1 MGLTTAPVNAW
12 FLAWV
17 ERGLGNMGA
26 DGRAGRMAEGREVAY
41 LGKPNFWPG
50 RTNRSSAWGA
60 CLGFVSWWCQKIGVG
75 GIILSRTDV

>member
-26 DGRAGRMAEGREVAY
+26 DGRAVGWQRGGRWHTWENLTFGLAAPTGHLPGVPA
-41 LGKPNFWPG
+41 LGSFRG
-50 RTNRSSAWGA
+50 
-60 CLGFVSWWCQKIGVG
+60 GV
-75 GIILSRTDV
+75 RR